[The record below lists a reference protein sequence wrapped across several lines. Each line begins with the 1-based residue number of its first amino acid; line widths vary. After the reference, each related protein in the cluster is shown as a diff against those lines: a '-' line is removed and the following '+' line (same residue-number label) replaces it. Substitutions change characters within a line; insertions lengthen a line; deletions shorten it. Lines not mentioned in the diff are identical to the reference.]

1 MSKSDV
7 KDWRIAVVGA
17 GTMGLSIA
25 QLFATYGHEVD
36 LYNRTPANLD
46 KAMGQIRSNLKT
58 MADLGE
64 IKEADIPAILAR
76 IHGTSD
82 LAASVA
88 RAEYI
93 IENVA
98 ERQDVKEKIFAEIDR
113 NCREDAIIASNTS
126 TMNIFEFIKVRR
138 PDRLVISHFFLP
150 AYVIPLIELVRG
162 PDTSDET
169 VAEVKA
175 LLESV
180 GKETAVLNQVIPGFI
195 INRITLAIFREVNYI
210 AGMGYATPED
220 IDKALVSVYGPRY
233 TFEGPFALCDFAG
246 VDIYERLAELL
257 YPQLCNATEC
267 PQVIHDMVK
276 AGDLGVKSGKGF
288 YPHTDTAG
296 AASRRNAKIT
306 KMIQAIRKTNQ
317 MFEQES

>member
-1 MSKSDV
+1 MSKPAV

-25 QLFATYGHEVD
+25 QLFATYGHQVD

-46 KAMGQIRSNLKT
+46 KAMGQIKSNLRT

-64 IKEADIPAILAR
+64 IQEAEIPDILAR

-82 LAASVA
+82 LAAAVA
-88 RAEYI
+88 QAEYI

-98 ERQDVKEKIFAEIDR
+98 ERQDVKESIFAEIDR

-126 TMNIFEFIKVRR
+126 TMNIFEFINVRR
-138 PDRLVISHFFLP
+138 PDRLIISHFFLP

-162 PDTSDET
+162 PNTSDET
-169 VAEVKA
+169 VTEVKA
-175 LLESV
+175 LQESV

-210 AGMGYATPED
+210 AGMG
-220 IDKALVSVYGPRY
+220 
-233 TFEGPFALCDFAG
+233 
-246 VDIYERLAELL
+246 
-257 YPQLCNATEC
+257 
-267 PQVIHDMVK
+267 
-276 AGDLGVKSGKGF
+276 
-288 YPHTDTAG
+288 
-296 AASRRNAKIT
+296 
-306 KMIQAIRKTNQ
+306 
-317 MFEQES
+317 